1 MMEPHDLFE
10 MEELRRQHA
19 VLKDKLK
26 EQTILNDDL
35 LKKAMAKDLNK
46 VRRKTLISGVCAILV
61 GFYASFVFYRVLD
74 TSLALAIYTFI
85 VLLIVGMMD
94 LYHARILPKGED
106 LSADPTSV
114 EQRFIRFVWWK
125 KLRIVVGMS
134 LCAVLFTWLLLE
146 IPDDEMRKELAPWFI
161 GGIALGLALGYL
173 KIIQTRQDIRG
184 IRRDLAKLEKI
195 KNNEDIN
202 DLNGEQ

>member
-1 MMEPHDLFE
+1 MMEQIDSFE
-10 MEELRRQHA
+10 LDELRQQHA
-19 VLKDKLK
+19 ILKDKLSK
-26 EQTILNDDL
+26 QAIINDGM
-35 LKKAMAKDLNK
+35 LKKAMAKDLK
-46 VRRKTLISGVCAILV
+46 KMRRKILISGICAILV
-61 GFYASFVFYRVLD
+61 GFYASFIFYRILD
-74 TSLALAIYTFI
+74 TSLALAIYTLFI
-85 VLLIVGMMD
+85 LLIAGAMD
-94 LYHARILPKGED
+94 FYHARILPKGED
-106 LSADPTSV
+106 LNADPASV

-146 IPDDEMRKELAPWFI
+146 IPDDGMRKELAPWFI
-161 GGIALGLALGYL
+161 GGIAVGLALGYL